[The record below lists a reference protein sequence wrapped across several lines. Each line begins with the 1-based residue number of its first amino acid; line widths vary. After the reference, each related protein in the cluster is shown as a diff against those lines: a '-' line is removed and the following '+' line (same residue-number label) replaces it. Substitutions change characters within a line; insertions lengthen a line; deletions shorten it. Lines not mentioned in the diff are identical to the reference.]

1 MSMMEWLQSVDWNVT
16 WLLLISGVVVG
27 IINTLGGGGSVITMA
42 LYMAMG
48 IPVAVAN
55 GTNRIAVV
63 MQNFSATIAFMRK
76 SMVDIKNSLLLGLPT
91 IFGTS
96 AGSLFA
102 LDVSDKT
109 FKVCLSLVLAIILVY
124 LILDR
129 DQAPK
134 KEGHKLQVRWWHY
147 PIFFLVG
154 FYGGYIYI
162 GLGFLIL
169 AVTIWTMKLDIVTA
183 NVLKG
188 CVIFISTPFALAV
201 FMYNGQVDYAAGL
214 VHGVGNILGA
224 LLASHWAVSWGVK
237 FVKWFTFFIII
248 VSFVDLVGWISLQ
261 DLLSKMM

>member
-1 MSMMEWLQSVDWNVT
+1 MMEWLQSVDWVVII
-16 WLLLISGVVVG
+16 LLLVSGVVVG

-42 LYMAMG
+42 LFMAMG
-48 IPVAVAN
+48 IPVATAN

-63 MQNFSATIAFMRK
+63 MQNLSATIAFMRK
-76 SMVDIKNSLLLGLPT
+76 SMVDIKNSLLLGVPT
-91 IFGTS
+91 ILGTI
-96 AGSLFA
+96 AGSLCA
-102 LDVSDKT
+102 IDVSEST
-109 FKVCLSLVLAIILVY
+109 FKICLSLVLAIILVY

-129 DQAPK
+129 DKVSQ
-134 KEGHKLQVRWWHY
+134 KEGHKLRIRWWHY

-201 FMYNGQVDYAAGL
+201 FMYNGQVDYVAGL
-214 VHGVGNILGA
+214 VHAAGNILGA
-224 LLASHWAVSWGVK
+224 VLASHWAVSWGVK
-237 FVKWFTFFIII
+237 FVKWFTLFIII
-248 VSFVDLVGWISLQ
+248 VSFIDLVGLISLQ
-261 DLLSKMM
+261 DMLSSILN

>member
-1 MSMMEWLQSVDWNVT
+1 MMEWLGNCDWNVII
-16 WLLLISGVVVG
+16 LLLVSGVVVG

-42 LYMAMG
+42 LFMAMG

-63 MQNFSATIAFMRK
+63 MQNLSATIAFMRK
-76 SMVDIKNSLLLGLPT
+76 KMLDLKSSLLLGIPT
-91 IFGTS
+91 VLGTI

-129 DQAPK
+129 GNAPK
-134 KEGHKLQVRWWHY
+134 QEGQSLKIRWWHY

-169 AVTIWTMKLDIVTA
+169 AVTIWTMKLDLVTA

-188 CVIFISTPFALAV
+188 CVIFISMPFALAV
-201 FMYNGQVDYAAGL
+201 FMYNGQVDYVAGL

-224 LLASHWAVSWGVK
+224 VLASHWAVSWGVK
-237 FVKWFTFFIII
+237 FVKWFTLFIII
-248 VSFVDLVGWISLQ
+248 VSFIDLVGLISLQ
-261 DLLSKMM
+261 EMLSHML

>member
-1 MSMMEWLQSVDWNVT
+1 MMEWLHNVEWNVMV
-16 WLLLISGVVVG
+16 LLLISGVVVG

-42 LYMAMG
+42 LFMAMG

-63 MQNFSATIAFMRK
+63 MQNLSATIAFMRK
-76 SMVDIKNSLLLGLPT
+76 KMLDLKSSVLLGLPT
-91 IFGTS
+91 ILGTI

-102 LDVSDKT
+102 LDVSDRT
-109 FKVCLSLVLAIILVY
+109 FKICLSLVLAIILIY

-129 DQAPK
+129 DNAAPK
-134 KEGHKLQVRWWHY
+134 QEGHKLKIRWWHY
-147 PIFFLVG
+147 PIFFFVG

-169 AVTIWTMKLDIVTA
+169 AVTIWTMRLDIVTA

-201 FMYNGQVDYAAGL
+201 FMYNGQVDYVAGL

-224 LLASHWAVSWGVK
+224 VLASHWAVSWGVK
-237 FVKWFTFFIII
+237 FVKWFTLFIIV
-248 VSFVDLVGWISLQ
+248 VSFIDLVGLISLQ
-261 DLLSKMM
+261 DMLLKMM

>member
-1 MSMMEWLQSVDWNVT
+1 MMEWLQSVDWNVT
-16 WLLLISGVVVG
+16 VLLLVSGVVVG

-55 GTNRIAVV
+55 GTNRIAGV

-91 IFGTS
+91 IFGTI

>member
-1 MSMMEWLQSVDWNVT
+1 MMEWLQSVDWVVVT
-16 WLLLISGVVVG
+16 LLLVSGVVVG

-48 IPVAVAN
+48 IPVATAN

-76 SMVDIKNSLLLGLPT
+76 NMVDIKNSLLLGLPT
-91 IFGTS
+91 VLGTIV
-96 AGSLFA
+96 GSLCA
-102 LDVSDKT
+102 IDVSEST
-109 FKVCLSLVLAIILVY
+109 FKVCLSLVLAIILIY

-129 DQAPK
+129 DKAPNK
-134 KEGHKLQVRWWHY
+134 DGHKLRIRWWHY

-154 FYGGYIYI
+154 YYGGYIYI

-169 AVTIWTMKLDIVTA
+169 AVTVWTMNLDIVTA

-201 FMYNGQVDYAAGL
+201 FMYKGQVEYDAGL
-214 VHGVGNILGA
+214 IHGVGNILGA
-224 LLASHWAVSWGVK
+224 VLASHWAVSWGVK
-237 FVKWFTFFIII
+237 FVKWFTLFIII
-248 VSFVDLVGWISLQ
+248 ISFVDLIGLISLQ
-261 DLLSKMM
+261 DMLEPLLK

>member
-1 MSMMEWLQSVDWNVT
+1 MMEWLQSVDWNVT
-16 WLLLISGVVVG
+16 VLLLVSGVVVG

-91 IFGTS
+91 ILGTI

-134 KEGHKLQVRWWHY
+134 KEGHKLHVRWWHY

-201 FMYNGQVDYAAGL
+201 FMYNGQVDYVAGL

-224 LLASHWAVSWGVK
+224 ILASHWAVSWGVK

-248 VSFVDLVGWISLQ
+248 VSFIDLVGWISLQ